1 MAGISLYLDF
11 NKLSVDNLRKIIIEI
26 STLKDMK
33 AFNEALRN
41 LNDRLLNL
49 VKIKLCLVLNDNDKI
64 FEEFL
69 NIYDN
74 IPLNI
79 DIFKLTIENTIGK
92 NELIKIMKG
101 VYKNINITRDKKANY
116 ILYCNSKELEGYL
129 HDIKINY
136 LREYFLD
143 NNVSFVEKCKYNEEQ
158 NKRISLSLIKKPQI
172 DKIKP
177 IIFCFNKIVNN
188 NEINKILCSKIFSF
202 MGKEQSFIINLN

>member
-41 LNDRLLNL
+41 LNDRLLKL

-79 DIFKLTIENTIGK
+79 DIFKLTIENTIICRK
-92 NELIKIMKG
+92 M
-101 VYKNINITRDKKANY
+101 
-116 ILYCNSKELEGYL
+116 
-129 HDIKINY
+129 
-136 LREYFLD
+136 
-143 NNVSFVEKCKYNEEQ
+143 
-158 NKRISLSLIKKPQI
+158 
-172 DKIKP
+172 
-177 IIFCFNKIVNN
+177 
-188 NEINKILCSKIFSF
+188 
-202 MGKEQSFIINLN
+202 